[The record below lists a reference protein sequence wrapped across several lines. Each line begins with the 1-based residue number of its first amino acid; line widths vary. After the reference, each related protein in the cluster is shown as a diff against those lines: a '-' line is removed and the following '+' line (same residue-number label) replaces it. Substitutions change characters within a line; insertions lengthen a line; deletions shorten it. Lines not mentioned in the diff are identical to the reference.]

1 MSPRLYLR
9 SVPDPVQSRPD
20 TELDGAHRSV
30 VVVGGGQA
38 GLSVSRLLAERGIDH
53 LVLEAKTAGHE
64 WADRRWDTFCLVTP
78 NWQCALP
85 GFVYDGPDPDGF
97 MVRDEIVR
105 YLEGFVASFDPPL
118 VEGVRATA
126 LRATPEGRYV
136 LRTDRGTVTAHQVV
150 VATGP
155 YQVPRTPRMAE
166 RLPDSVVQ
174 LHSAQYRNPEQL
186 PQGAVLVVGTGQ
198 SGCQIAEDLHLA
210 GRRVH
215 LATGTAPRVARFYR
229 GRDCVAWLSD
239 MGTYTKGIAEFA
251 DAEAVRHKTN
261 HYVTGRD
268 GGRDIDLRRFA
279 LEGMVLHGR
288 LLVVA
293 HGRARFGADLRANL
307 DGADAVAEGIKDSID
322 AWIES
327 RGIDAPVEERR
338 APVWA
343 PGPEAEDPAELD
355 LAGISAVV
363 WSTGFG
369 RDDRWIELPV
379 FDGRGHPTHDRGV
392 TSRRGLYFLGLPW
405 QHTWGSGRFAGVAA
419 DAEYLLDRIVEV
431 GRAVS
436 DGFEWLASTPTSTFP
451 EAARRETGPADEDWQ
466 TPRTVA

>member
-1 MSPRLYLR
+1 
-9 SVPDPVQSRPD
+9 
-20 TELDGAHRSV
+20 
-30 VVVGGGQA
+30 
-38 GLSVSRLLAERGIDH
+38 
-53 LVLEAKTAGHE
+53 
-64 WADRRWDTFCLVTP
+64 
-78 NWQCALP
+78 
-85 GFVYDGPDPDGF
+85 
-97 MVRDEIVR
+97 
-105 YLEGFVASFDPPL
+105 
-118 VEGVRATA
+118 
-126 LRATPEGRYV
+126 
-136 LRTDRGTVTAHQVV
+136 
-150 VATGP
+150 
-155 YQVPRTPRMAE
+155 
-166 RLPDSVVQ
+166 
-174 LHSAQYRNPEQL
+174 
-186 PQGAVLVVGTGQ
+186 
-198 SGCQIAEDLHLA
+198 
-210 GRRVH
+210 
-215 LATGTAPRVARFYR
+215 
-229 GRDCVAWLSD
+229 VAWLSD

-279 LEGMVLHGR
+279 LEGMKLHGR
-288 LLVVA
+288 LNRIDPDAL
-293 HGRARFGADLRANL
+293 HFGPELRANL

-327 RGIDAPVEERR
+327 RGIDAPAEERR

-392 TSRRGLYFLGLPW
+392 TGRRGLYFLGLPW

-436 DGFEWLASTPTSTFP
+436 DGFERLADTPTSTFP

>member
-1 MSPRLYLR
+1 VAEP
-9 SVPDPVQSRPD
+9 
-20 TELDGAHRSV
+20 ELDGVHRPV

-38 GLSVSRLLAERGIDH
+38 GLSMSRVLAEADVEH
-53 LVLEAKTAGHE
+53 LVLERARIGHE
-64 WADRRWDTFCLVTP
+64 WRTRRWDSFCLVTP
-78 NWQCALP
+78 NWQCVLP
-85 GFVYDGPDPDGF
+85 GFGYDGPDPDGF
-97 MVRDEIVR
+97 MARDEILA
-105 YLEGFVASFDPPL
+105 YLEGFARSFAVPL
-118 VEGVRATA
+118 VEGVAATA
-126 LRATPEGRYV
+126 LRGRADGTFEVAT
-136 LRTDRGTVTAHQVV
+136 DHGTLTADQVV

-155 YQVPRTPRMAE
+155 YQVPRIPRMAE
-166 RLPDSVVQ
+166 RLPESVVQ

-210 GRRVH
+210 GRTVH

-279 LEGMVLHGR
+279 LEGMKLHGR
-288 LLVVA
+288 LNRIDPDAL
-293 HGRARFGADLRANL
+293 HFGPELRANL

-327 RGIDAPVEERR
+327 RGIDAPAEERR

-392 TSRRGLYFLGLPW
+392 TGRRGLYFLGLPW

-436 DGFEWLASTPTSTFP
+436 DGFERLADTPTSTFP